1 LTFIPDRQ
9 KAWIESNLTIFP
21 SSSPPLQVLDRVVF
35 RALHQPI
42 GAEGVDGPTKDEH
55 MILKYVI
62 VMKMRQHLSIPA
74 TVYK

>member
-1 LTFIPDRQ
+1 
-9 KAWIESNLTIFP
+9 
-21 SSSPPLQVLDRVVF
+21 LQVLDRVVF